1 MNLIGF
7 SIFTTTI
14 PRRKLFLRCYLSL
27 SQVIVKHKVM
37 WRECFLMVGEL
48 RRMRGRLSTGPLGAR
63 NQTSQILRPS
73 LSPEERLA
81 SFRPST
87 SRSEEEYW
95 SDCLDIYRRLRGYVE
110 GQEKSENYSSLN
122 HRQRH
127 LLHLDLE
134 QLEHRVRQISI
145 RFSNVVEDIERLRI
159 FI

>member
-1 MNLIGF
+1 MCLTEKGMF
-7 SIFTTTI
+7 E
-14 PRRKLFLRCYLSL
+14 RKWGSYA
-27 SQVIVKHKVM
+27 I
-37 WRECFLMVGEL
+37 
-48 RRMRGRLSTGPLGAR
+48 LGDLLDR
-63 NQTSQILRPS
+63 QEPS

-110 GQEKSENYSSLN
+110 GQEKSENYPSLN

-159 FI
+159 SI